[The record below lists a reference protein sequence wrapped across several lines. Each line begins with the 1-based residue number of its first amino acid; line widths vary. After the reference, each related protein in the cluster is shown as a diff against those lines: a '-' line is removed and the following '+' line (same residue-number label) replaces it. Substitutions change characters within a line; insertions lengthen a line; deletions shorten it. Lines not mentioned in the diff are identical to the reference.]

1 MEEKKDVKE
10 SKGMGSGVLVGI
22 VIGIAL
28 FMVTVQLLYM
38 AK

>member
-10 SKGMGSGVLVGI
+10 SKGMGSGILVGI

-28 FMVTVQLLYM
+28 FMFTVQLLYM